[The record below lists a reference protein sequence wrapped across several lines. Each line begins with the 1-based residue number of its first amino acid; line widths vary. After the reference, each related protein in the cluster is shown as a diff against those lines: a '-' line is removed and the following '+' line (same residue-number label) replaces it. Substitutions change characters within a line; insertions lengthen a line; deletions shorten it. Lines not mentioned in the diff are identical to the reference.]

1 MQQLNICLQIY
12 KQIKLI
18 MSKIPKFDNFNEA
31 IIPMGFGQQN
41 INNFMIG
48 GSTPQTG
55 YSMNAIVGPVMTT
68 ANHVAEQANMYE
80 GNDNKEHTAE
90 SYLKEA
96 KGHINESIDKAYES
110 YKATNEGLS
119 KSAIKKMIKVID
131 KQIDSETGGDGEAL
145 DNETLQALE
154 KERERLSAMNEAM
167 VQVAG
172 KDKPSGAKVLA
183 SIIVDHLIDKKIVTR
198 AYDKK
203 LTAEIQDL
211 IIKSTF

>member
-1 MQQLNICLQIY
+1 
-12 KQIKLI
+12 
-18 MSKIPKFDNFNEA
+18 MSKIPNFEKFDVNEA
-31 IIPMGFGQQN
+31 IVAAGFGMNNIQN
-41 INNFMIG
+41 FGLG
-48 GSTPQTG
+48 GGIPQSG
-55 YSMNAIVGPVMTT
+55 YSMNAIGGLVESCST
-68 ANHVAEQANMYE
+68 HVAEQANMYE
-80 GNDNKEHTAE
+80 GNDNTDHTAE
-90 SYLKEA
+90 GYLTEA
-96 KGHINESIDKAYES
+96 KKHVNESIDKAYEG
-110 YKATNEGLS
+110 YKATNEGMS

-131 KQIDSETGGDGEAL
+131 KQIDTETGGNGEAL

-183 SIIVDHLIDKKIVTR
+183 SVIVDLLIDKKIVTR
-198 AYDKK
+198 AYERK